1 MTHVQVIT
9 AENARLFEDV
19 LDQVYLHRHE
29 VFVGERGWTALA
41 RPDGREIDQF
51 DNDSA
56 TYLIALDDN
65 KVVGGQRLYPTT
77 RPHMM
82 SEVFRHLVHG
92 DVPGGDDIFEV
103 TRYFVVKER
112 RFGRTDCM
120 MLAAVMD
127 FCLREGITSM
137 TAVVEMWWLPRWQQ
151 AGFKTRPL
159 GLPVEIE
166 RQDCLAVE
174 IMVSEE
180 TLARVSR
187 LAGLK
192 GSVLRHTGLSGPAIR
207 RELHLPRH

>member
-1 MTHVQVIT
+1 MAHVQIIT
-9 AENARLFEDV
+9 SENSHLFVDILEETFR
-19 LDQVYLHRHE
+19 QRHK
-29 VFVGERGWTALA
+29 VFVEERGWTDLA

-51 DNDSA
+51 DDPAA
-56 TYLIALDDN
+56 TYLIALDGD

-82 SEVFRHLVHG
+82 SEVFSHLVQRG
-92 DVPGGDDIFEV
+92 LPVGEDIYEV

-127 FCLREGITSM
+127 FCLREGISSM

-159 GLPVEIE
+159 GLPVQIE
-166 RQDCLAVE
+166 GQDCLAVE

-180 TLARVSR
+180 TLARTSR

-192 GSVLRHTGLSGPAIR
+192 GSVLRDTGLSGRALR
-207 RELHLPRH
+207 RDLHLPSH

>member
-1 MTHVQVIT
+1 MAHVQIIT
-9 AENARLFEDV
+9 AENKHHFIDILEETFR
-19 LDQVYLHRHE
+19 QRHK
-29 VFVGERGWTALA
+29 VFVEERGWADLA
-41 RPDGREIDQF
+41 RPDSREIDAF
-51 DNDSA
+51 DDAAA
-56 TYLIALDDN
+56 TYLVALDGD
-65 KVVGGQRLYPTT
+65 KVVGGQRLYPTL

-82 SEVFRHLVHG
+82 SEVFPHLVAG
-92 DVPGGDDIFEV
+92 TVPTGPNVYEV

-127 FCLREGITSM
+127 FCLQENITSM

-166 RQDCLAVE
+166 GQPCLAVE
-174 IMVSEE
+174 IFVSEE
-180 TLARVSR
+180 TLARTSR

-192 GSVLRHTGLSGPAIR
+192 GSVLSHRGLTGPAIR
-207 RELHLPRH
+207 RDQHIVVA